1 MVRHQ
6 WWREERRNPRTM
18 YSEPPGW
25 SILKRGQ
32 FDYELWRDDGEPG
45 IPFAQNRDYQALME
59 LADKVTHE

>member
-1 MVRHQ
+1 
-6 WWREERRNPRTM
+6 M